1 MGVNMYLGIK
11 KQPYAEEKK
20 NKREKRKEKEKGY
33 AIIWLYIGRLILALQ
48 LTSNPP
54 YDFML
59 IG

>member
-33 AIIWLYIGRLILALQ
+33 AII
-48 LTSNPP
+48 
-54 YDFML
+54 
-59 IG
+59 